1 MRIEL
6 LDDMIRDI
14 LASTV
19 HYIEGA
25 MTEIGKLADEFYRG
39 PEQGTWVKLQQLI
52 EGIEWINSGAEA
64 IVNSR
69 KSHHGAYEYVK
80 AATEMRSKLM
90 EFEEAIRN
98 SDMVLIGD
106 LLSYE
111 IAPMLESIQNTANDI
126 VNSEVDMDASN

>member
-1 MRIEL
+1 
-6 LDDMIRDI
+6 
-14 LASTV
+14 
-19 HYIEGA
+19 
-25 MTEIGKLADEFYRG
+25 
-39 PEQGTWVKLQQLI
+39 
-52 EGIEWINSGAEA
+52 
-64 IVNSR
+64 
-69 KSHHGAYEYVK
+69 
-80 AATEMRSKLM
+80 MRSKLM